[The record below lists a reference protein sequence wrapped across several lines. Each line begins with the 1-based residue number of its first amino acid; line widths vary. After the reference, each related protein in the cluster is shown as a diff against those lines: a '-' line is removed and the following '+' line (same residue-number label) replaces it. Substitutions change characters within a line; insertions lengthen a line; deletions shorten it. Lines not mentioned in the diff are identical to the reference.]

1 MSRNNWSKTFKKN
14 KYRIYIGL
22 IGLFLLFILLIFIKN
37 GISNHSLKN
46 YENDILIIKDKN
58 DNQKSF
64 SLKELRSY
72 KNIDQKI
79 SLNNNREEVNV
90 TGVPLEQLLGDLSYN
105 LEESPEILVED
116 SNGKT
121 ETLPMSVALEVNR
134 ILVVYKING
143 KANNDY
149 DKALGSFTLID
160 TTDKS
165 KDSWIKDAKVLSI
178 Q

>member
-1 MSRNNWSKTFKKN
+1 MSKKNRSKIFKKN
-14 KYRIYIGL
+14 KYRIYLGL
-22 IGLFLLFILLIFIKN
+22 IGLFVLFILLIGIKN
-37 GISNHSLKN
+37 GISNHRLKD
-46 YENDILIIKDKN
+46 YDNDILIIKDSN
-58 DNQKSF
+58 NNQKSF

-90 TGVPLEQLLGDLSYN
+90 KGVPLEQLLGDQSYN

-116 SNGKT
+116 SDGNT

-134 ILVVYKING
+134 ILVVYRING
-143 KANNDY
+143 KANKDY
-149 DKALGSFTLID
+149 DNTLGSFTIID
-160 TTDKS
+160 KTDTS
-165 KDSWIKDAKVLSI
+165 KDSWIKDAKALSI

>member
-1 MSRNNWSKTFKKN
+1 M
-14 KYRIYIGL
+14 
-22 IGLFLLFILLIFIKN
+22 
-37 GISNHSLKN
+37 
-46 YENDILIIKDKN
+46 
-58 DNQKSF
+58 
-64 SLKELRSY
+64 
-72 KNIDQKI
+72 
-79 SLNNNREEVNV
+79 NV

-134 ILVVYKING
+134 IFVVYKING
-143 KANNDY
+143 KANKDY
-149 DKALGSFTLID
+149 DKSLGSFTLID